1 MAEPRKVPFVTISSF
16 NNNAPLSE
24 SKKRRREDE
33 AEISLGEDGGG
44 GSAATRPG
52 GGTGAS
58 PFGVVKSGDGDSA
71 ETKRVTVRLNLSLP
85 EPSERGSAEFNY
97 SELVQSTQVKTSP
110 APGPPKGL
118 TPALVPNDPFADDE
132 KKRREIEAL
141 AKKFESKYSQA
152 NTGKKKR
159 KDRVQD
165 LIDIGFGYDETDPFI
180 DNSEAYDELVPASL
194 NTKLGGFYI
203 NTGTLQFRAASESE
217 GEDFKKL
224 KDGEECVI
232 KKRMKKQDGSNMD
245 EKKPRKIRMPKQG
258 ASGLNVHRPEKKKR
272 KKLMKDSL
280 NLAAMLRR
288 FTREK
293 EENRKKNPGLPRSQH
308 NANRALLNAHPKPND
323 ISMAD
328 LANDP
333 AMMSLL
339 GSANSNDMLQDM
351 MGDLDFG
358 LLDSPQPSSP
368 AQGENGAP
376 GRVQGRVQ
384 GAQGGLL
391 PPPPLPNGLPA
402 PLSKRIEDLRV
413 ASHQF
418 DQEGRKKFFTLD
430 MNNILLDIELQVQ
443 EQPAA
448 VRSSVYSHLEA
459 FVPCNKEA
467 LLKRL
472 KKLSLNIQDDRLRA
486 PLLKLKLAVCSVM
499 PEQIARYNMDCIAKV
514 AKQHS
519 EEGEKN
525 GSEEEDEEKP
535 GKRVMGPR
543 KKFVWDEKLR
553 MLLCNLVRVKLGC
566 YELEGQSSQS
576 PEDYL
581 KAFMETEVKPL
592 WPKGW
597 MQGRIL
603 FKESLMVHCHL
614 TGNPAKKKMVPTP
627 KSKPKEGSWVQR
639 STPSV
644 GATPSPAAPVAYRPS
659 QSPAETICLLDSL
672 DEELTAP
679 ALDSISQALA
689 LLSNAA
695 KGLVQGD
702 SPPSPDRPKTAPSS
716 LHASPLL
723 QKHKKSTINTP
734 SSNTPLYVS
743 TSSPSSLSR
752 PPNSSPSLSSAR
764 SEGLG
769 SMKGGGAQAHRQSVL
784 STQRLAGTALSKA
797 NAPGSHSQLKPRLP
811 PNQKGFGSNN
821 TKANSGDT
829 SLPSPSSSNSLS
841 GAQAQQQSNFITP
854 MQATLTK
861 SSHSSTSPII
871 KLTPRLPNPLMPTT
885 FSPSP
890 NPRPQAASSMH
901 QYSSKSP
908 AGFRPPFSGAP
919 GGPAK
924 LVQGSY
930 TPQGGQKT
938 PSQIISSSANTSLTN
953 TSSISK
959 HLGSSPSPTTTS
971 ANQRQRLAGG
981 TIQGA
986 KPIKSVST
994 QSVSS
999 QLPQVSSASSSL
1011 LGSAPS
1017 LPLGFGM
1024 LGGLVPVS
1032 LPFQFPSL
1040 LNLPPLG
1047 GTAGSS
1053 TGASGS
1059 STSNSSAFSLTQ
1071 KLYSSCPD
1079 VNQTQGGDVKRKS
1092 L

>member
-71 ETKRVTVRLNLSLP
+71 ETERVTVRLNLSLP

-97 SELVQSTQVKTSP
+97 SELVQSTQVKKSP

-118 TPALVPNDPFADDE
+118 TPALDPNDPFADDE
-132 KKRREIEAL
+132 KERREIEAL

-232 KKRMKKQDGSNMD
+232 KKRMKKQDGSKMD

-553 MLLCNLVRVKLGC
+553 
-566 YELEGQSSQS
+566 
-576 PEDYL
+576 
-581 KAFMETEVKPL
+581 
-592 WPKGW
+592 
-597 MQGRIL
+597 IL
-603 FKESLMVHCHL
+603 FKETLMVHCHL

-702 SPPSPDRPKTAPSS
+702 SPPSPDRPKTAQSS

-743 TSSPSSLSR
+743 TSSSPSSLSR
-752 PPNSSPSLSSAR
+752 PPTISPSLSSAR

-797 NAPGSHSQLKPRLP
+797 NAPGSHSQPKPRPP

-829 SLPSPSSSNSLS
+829 SLPSPSPSSSHSLS

-871 KLTPRLPNPLMPTT
+871 KLTARLPNPLTPTT

-930 TPQGGQKT
+930 TPQGGQKS
-938 PSQIISSSANTSLTN
+938 PSQLISSSANTSLTN

-1059 STSNSSAFSLTQ
+1059 STSNNSAFSLTQ
-1071 KLYSSCPD
+1071 NLLKSLQSGSQVALPPHLQLAFSD

>member
-97 SELVQSTQVKTSP
+97 SELVQSSQVKKSP

-118 TPALVPNDPFADDE
+118 TPALDPNDPFADDE
-132 KKRREIEAL
+132 KERREIEAL

-553 MLLCNLVRVKLGC
+553 
-566 YELEGQSSQS
+566 
-576 PEDYL
+576 
-581 KAFMETEVKPL
+581 
-592 WPKGW
+592 
-597 MQGRIL
+597 IL

-614 TGNPAKKKMVPTP
+614 TGNLAKKKMVPTP

-743 TSSPSSLSR
+743 TSSSPSSLSR
-752 PPNSSPSLSSAR
+752 PPTISPSLSSAR

-769 SMKGGGAQAHRQSVL
+769 SMKGGVAQAHRQSVL

-797 NAPGSHSQLKPRLP
+797 NAPGSHSQPKPRPP

-829 SLPSPSSSNSLS
+829 SLPSPSPPSSHSLS

-871 KLTPRLPNPLMPTT
+871 KLTPRLPNPLTPTT

-924 LVQGSY
+924 LVQGNY

-938 PSQIISSSANTSLTN
+938 PSQIISSSTNTSLTN

-1011 LGSAPS
+1011 LGSVPS

-1032 LPFQFPSL
+1032 VPFQFPSL

-1071 KLYSSCPD
+1071 NLLKSLQSGSQVALPPHLQLAFSELYSSCPD

>member
-1 MAEPRKVPFVTISSF
+1 MVL
-16 NNNAPLSE
+16 LSTRAMLANC
-24 SKKRRREDE
+24 SYSILRYDVKK
-33 AEISLGEDGGG
+33 
-44 GSAATRPG
+44 
-52 GGTGAS
+52 
-58 PFGVVKSGDGDSA
+58 F
-71 ETKRVTVRLNLSLP
+71 
-85 EPSERGSAEFNY
+85 
-97 SELVQSTQVKTSP
+97 P

-118 TPALVPNDPFADDE
+118 TPALDPNDPFADDE
-132 KKRREIEAL
+132 KERREIEAL

-224 KDGEECVI
+224 KDGEERVI

-368 AQGENGAP
+368 AQGENGAL

-581 KAFMETEVKPL
+581 KAFMETDVKPL

-627 KSKPKEGSWVQR
+627 KSKPKVEGSWVQR

-743 TSSPSSLSR
+743 TSSSPSSLSR
-752 PPNSSPSLSSAR
+752 PPNISPSLSSAR

-829 SLPSPSSSNSLS
+829 SLPSPSSSHSLS

-1071 KLYSSCPD
+1071 NLLKSLQSGSQVALPPHLQLAFSELYSSCPD

>member
-52 GGTGAS
+52 GGT
-58 PFGVVKSGDGDSA
+58 A

-97 SELVQSTQVKTSP
+97 SELVQSTQKFP

-118 TPALVPNDPFADDE
+118 MPALDPNDPFADDE
-132 KKRREIEAL
+132 KERREIEAL
-141 AKKFESKYSQA
+141 AKKFESKYA

-224 KDGEECVI
+224 KDGEERVI

-368 AQGENGAP
+368 AQGENGAL

-581 KAFMETEVKPL
+581 KAFMETDVKPL

-743 TSSPSSLSR
+743 TSSSPSSLSR
-752 PPNSSPSLSSAR
+752 PPNISPSLSSAR

-829 SLPSPSSSNSLS
+829 SLPSPSSSHSLS

-924 LVQGSY
+924 L
-930 TPQGGQKT
+930 T

-999 QLPQVSSASSSL
+999 QAVSRHSALRIRRAPSSSL

-1071 KLYSSCPD
+1071 NLLKSLQSGSQVALPPHLQLAFSD